1 MFYFLGVS
9 QPLREVDSTISH
21 LMYMISLTSL
31 LAAFLDRFGDT
42 ILQNTRQIIN
52 FINSILKR
60 YSSQMTP
67 KKSID
72 ESLSM
77 NSLRIDSH
85 EEDDFYQQTLNLA
98 LMLLST
104 LVANEQVLCLDLYI
118 SNLHQS
124 LLHYLRGALHYE
136 FPPKY

>member
-1 MFYFLGVS
+1 
-9 QPLREVDSTISH
+9 
-21 LMYMISLTSL
+21 
-31 LAAFLDRFGDT
+31 
-42 ILQNTRQIIN
+42 
-52 FINSILKR
+52 
-60 YSSQMTP
+60 MTP

-118 SNLHQS
+118 SNLDQS
-124 LLHYLRGALHYE
+124 MVQQLEGASL
-136 FPPKY
+136 